1 MPDIGNLTPADVLT
15 PAGFVTT
22 AALVYGFV
30 QLLQRFVA
38 IVRGNE
44 QAAAALTTIVIVALA
59 LASQASLNPPADFA
73 GWVSWGFV
81 GFLSWYGILRIAMGL
96 HDDVAQKPN
105 SLTGPTGE
113 G

>member
-22 AALVYGFV
+22 AALVYGIV
-30 QLLQRFVA
+30 QLLQRFVGL
-38 IVRGNE
+38 VRGNE
-44 QAAAALTTIVIVALA
+44 QAAAAVVTVIFVGAAL
-59 LASQASLNPPADFA
+59 LAQGSETPPDGVA
-73 GWVSWGFV
+73 GWVGFF
-81 GFLSWYGILRIAMGL
+81 FLGVLSAYGILRIAMGL

-105 SLTGPTGE
+105 SLTGPTGA